1 MPHNQH
7 RSEMSSTAATT
18 AVANNNNH
26 DLLEIT
32 NLDTL
37 QDPSGIFSL
46 IEVVGKG
53 TYGNVYKGRHTRTS
67 QLAAIKVMPIT
78 EEDEE
83 EILLEINT
91 LRKLSNHRNIAK
103 YFGAFIKKSSPQDH
117 LWLVMEYCGA
127 GSVTDLVKS
136 TRGQALKEDWIA
148 YISREILRGLVH
160 LHGNRVIHRDI
171 KGQNVLLTDNAEVK
185 LVDFGVSAQ
194 LDKTFGKRNTF
205 IGTPYWMAPEVIHC
219 EQDSSCTYDTRSDL
233 WSLGITAIEMAEG
246 RPPLCEMHPMRA
258 LFLIMRNP
266 PPRLKPAPN
275 GSRHWSPRFHDFVN
289 KCLTKDFTKRPNT
302 GDLLRHDFITNL
314 PNERQVRI
322 QLKDHI
328 DRHKRNRRPEEREQV
343 YEYEGSDDDEEDNTS
358 AAAAAVAM
366 SAAAGVGPAHRY
378 VPPPST
384 AANVAGAHYRPVVT
398 AAAEKA
404 QFRQGSRSGDLIPPN
419 PPIGGGF
426 SARGSSK
433 HSNGQQNS
441 RQYLRGPKAPSQNA
455 KLTRLDEDEPATIA
469 PNEPGEHT
477 LRQNFARLQAHER
490 HPVVGGNPSA
500 PSGLN
505 ANNHPPH
512 QTPVTQSAHH
522 FAQHSRNQSSRV
534 PPSQWPLQPQPLH
547 AQPQSQPK
555 LGVSAAGS
563 RSAGAPIMAVSA
575 AISPRTTQIS
585 EACSTTSEVPAV
597 PVSSTAI
604 GGNQQHHFPLH
615 HHRSA
620 VNPAI
625 ITTTTTSSFLPTSFQ
640 SPVSRGFPLAELG
653 SPAARSSFRAKIANP
668 GPSPPIPQHQQV
680 RIGANGSH
688 PSQPTAGTRPTN
700 GEVNPSGGGSRHQH
714 IVAPKFPSTR
724 PTGQP
729 TSHLDLR
736 RPPLDNA
743 LPHSALPTTAGASSG
758 RGAVGALAFAAPSA
772 AVPTPVA
779 SQIGPSS
786 SNVINRPMTHVS
798 AAVDDVE
805 PVKGKF
811 PFRLC
816 VQIEIKLSANV
827 DPDLLAPRSPW
838 KKITPDRLVNL
849 LKGSLQPDS
858 LPGRSH
864 SIRSH
869 LQNHSRI
876 IRHHSIDNVLLVCPK
891 PPRLQPD
898 RGNPSLLA
906 LLNSDY
912 IGASSSGC
920 GSNDP
925 LGLSTSES
933 EPTPIQLDSSFHP
946 LPLSPLCFPGQNIPL
961 PCVTGSPHA
970 QQFHLN
976 LFHWLKQAQADPT
989 SASLVYLRQQLQ
1001 QGLQQQQQPLP
1012 VSNSVDVDIVWSAGG
1027 SSEVV
1032 HHFPHQHAL
1041 FQFNPSETSQ
1051 TAVCGLLSSSGLDGD
1066 DWFGSNVINNHI
1078 LEHQECSGDANSP
1091 HRLSPKP
1098 PLGPKLKRRLA
1109 RPRPDELIIM
1119 EDEEDL
1125 FDSTSELYDSPAAS
1139 LNARLTAH
1147 GWRGSAL
1154 EHVERDVVR
1163 MLVNQTALV
1172 EDPSNPP
1179 DVVHLQSELDELA
1192 AQLTHLGSVSPA
1204 PSRNLVTAQLN
1215 GKLAAVHSIS
1225 QHNGATQ
1232 PSEDIAANSETKLH
1246 GRCRDKRN
1254 TKRSS
1259 RSHSSSSSGSSGRQT
1274 PVTKPQSNSI
1284 TSSSGSGS
1292 RSSGSHE
1299 FQTSTCYSASTTS
1312 SYDSSCSKG
1321 HQLVDESIVPQLL
1334 DQPDPRRL
1342 TVVENVPSTDN
1353 AECDE
1358 NESRWHVHEPCI
1370 SQVSKDGAMED
1381 DKEEEEEDD
1390 DDDGD
1395 VVVEVEEGEVG
1406 ADLEEAAKIKATL
1419 SVVRRRNQ
1427 HAIAPDAIGHIADN
1441 LTSVSVVRHEGS
1453 AVEAAFDEGTLS
1465 AVSKSHGEVT
1475 PPHLVMWLP
1484 PPVPPRL
1491 ERPYWDVGN
1500 TQCPE
1505 RQRPQSV
1512 WYAEP
1517 PGPPIP
1523 RRRVVSPASLSPSKR
1538 YSAPGIC
1545 SNKLSDEFTK
1555 ETLSSLASIAEA
1567 SGSASATQWV
1577 ASLNARS
1584 EGENSGVTRL
1594 AADSCSSVTVSGG
1607 LNSVPVI
1614 PDVPLSS
1621 QNRQST
1627 PLISTPMSGNHPST
1641 GLSSNGIATS
1651 AKWSPVTCSGAA
1663 VFAGQTELLTACVA
1677 SAPTGL
1683 LPRFLPSVVSH
1694 PDPVDSGR
1702 TGLSAVIGAQRV
1714 KTQLDIQLA
1723 HPPPSAQIPSC
1734 AVISM
1739 SNAGLSSSAHQVTPV
1754 PFTPCSNST
1763 NVGEETPEI
1772 QVYKKRFS
1780 SEILCAALWGV
1791 NLLIGLENGL
1801 SLLDRSGEGRVYTLI
1816 TRRRFSQMAVLE
1828 GQNILVTI
1836 SGRKNRLRVYYL
1848 SWLRSKIMKTEG
1860 MGLFR
1865 PKQRCD
1871 KKNGWVNVGENLQG
1885 AVHFKIVKYE
1895 NIKFLLVAL
1904 RDSVG
1909 IYAWA
1914 PRPYHKFME
1923 FKRFSDLKHRPLLV
1937 DLTVE
1942 ENQRLKVIYGS
1953 AAGFHAIDLDSNDV
1967 FDLYIPSSIGPQIT
1981 PHCIVVLPN
1990 TAGLQLLLCYD
2001 TECVYVDTCG
2011 KLTKNIVIQW
2021 GEVPTSVAYISTGQL
2036 LGWGLK
2042 AIEVRSAETGHLD
2055 GVFMHKREQKFKFL
2069 CERNDKASVFLQH
2082 SIWSTSSLHDDSK
2095 WHPLVVSSI

>member
-7 RSEMSSTAATT
+7 RSEMSSTAAITT
-18 AVANNNNH
+18 VANNNNH

-117 LWLVMEYCGA
+117 LWVLVGKRSKKTGLPTSVGKFFARLGTGILTVPLLLYSMSGIPCQT
-127 GSVTDLVKS
+127 GSSL
-136 TRGQALKEDWIA
+136 A
-148 YISREILRGLVH
+148 
-160 LHGNRVIHRDI
+160 
-171 KGQNVLLTDNAEVK
+171 
-185 LVDFGVSAQ
+185 VDFGVSAQ

-302 GDLLRHDFITNL
+302 SDLLRHDFITNL

-343 YEYEGSDDDEEDNTS
+343 YEYEGSDDDDEDNTN

-366 SAAAGVGPAHRY
+366 SAAAGVGPGHRY

-384 AANVAGAHYRPVVT
+384 AANVAGAHYRPGVT
-398 AAAEKA
+398 AAVDKA
-404 QFRQGSRSGDLIPPN
+404 PFRQGPRSGDLIPPN

-441 RQYLRGPKAPSQNA
+441 RQHLRGPKALSQNA

-500 PSGLN
+500 SSGLN
-505 ANNHPPH
+505 VNNHPPH
-512 QTPVTQSAHH
+512 QTPITQSAHH
-522 FAQHSRNQSSRV
+522 FAQHSRNPSSRV
-534 PPSQWPLQPQPLH
+534 PPSQWPLQSQALH
-547 AQPQSQPK
+547 VQPQSQPK

-563 RSAGAPIMAVSA
+563 RPAGVPGIAVSA
-575 AISPRTTQIS
+575 AISPRTTQIPES
-585 EACSTTSEVPAV
+585 CSTTSEAPAI
-597 PVSSTAI
+597 PVSSTAV

-625 ITTTTTSSFLPTSFQ
+625 ITTTSSFLPTSFQ
-640 SPVSRGFPLAELG
+640 SRGFPLTELG
-653 SPAARSSFRAKIANP
+653 SPAARSPFRAKIANP
-668 GPSPPIPQHQQV
+668 GPPPPIPQHQQV

-700 GEVNPSGGGSRHQH
+700 GEVNPSSGGSRHQH

-729 TSHLDLR
+729 ASHLDLR
-736 RPPLDNA
+736 RPPLDTA
-743 LPHSALPTTAGASSG
+743 LPQSALPTTAGAPSG
-758 RGAVGALAFAAPSA
+758 RGAVGALAFAAPTA
-772 AVPTPVA
+772 VVPTSLT
-779 SQIGPSS
+779 SQVGPSN
-786 SNVINRPMTHVS
+786 SNVISRPVTHVS
-798 AAVDDVE
+798 AAVDH
-805 PVKGKF
+805 
-811 PFRLC
+811 
-816 VQIEIKLSANV
+816 
-827 DPDLLAPRSPW
+827 DLLDPRSPW
-838 KKITPDRLVNL
+838 KRITPDKLVNL
-849 LKGSLQPDS
+849 LKGPLQPDS
-858 LPGRSH
+858 LPGRPH
-864 SIRSH
+864 NTRPH

-876 IRHHSIDNVLLVCPK
+876 IRRHSTDNVSPVCSK
-891 PPRLQPD
+891 PARLQPD
-898 RGNPSLLA
+898 PSNQSLLA
-906 LLNSDY
+906 FLNSDY
-912 IGASSSGC
+912 IGTSSDGCASV
-920 GSNDP
+920 DP
-925 LGLSTSES
+925 VGLSTSES
-933 EPTPIQLDSSFHP
+933 APTPIQLDSSFHP
-946 LPLSPLCFPGQNIPL
+946 LPLSPLCFPGQNTL
-961 PCVTGSPHA
+961 PCVTESPHA

-1001 QGLQQQQQPLP
+1001 QDLQQQQPLP
-1012 VSNSVDVDIVWSAGG
+1012 VSNSVGIDIVWSAGG
-1027 SSEVV
+1027 SSQVV
-1032 HHFPHQHAL
+1032 HHFPNQHAL
-1041 FQFNPSETSQ
+1041 FQFNPPEASK
-1051 TAVCGLLSSSGLDGD
+1051 TAVCSLPPSSGLDGD
-1066 DWFGSNVINNHI
+1066 DWFGSNVINNRI
-1078 LEHQECSGDANSP
+1078 LEHQEYSGDANSS

-1139 LNARLTAH
+1139 LSARLTARD
-1147 GWRGSAL
+1147 WRGSAL

-1179 DVVHLQSELDELA
+1179 DFVHLQSELDELA

-1204 PSRNLVTAQLN
+1204 PSRNPATAHLN
-1215 GKLAAVHSIS
+1215 GKLAAARSTS

-1232 PSEDIAANSETKLH
+1232 SSEDIPSNSETKLH
-1246 GRCRDKRN
+1246 DRYQDKRS
-1254 TKRSS
+1254 TKRPS
-1259 RSHSSSSSGSSGRQT
+1259 RSHSSSSSGSSDRQT
-1274 PVTKPQSNSI
+1274 PVTKPQRNSI

-1312 SYDSSCSKG
+1312 SYDSSSSKG
-1321 HQLVDESIVPQLL
+1321 HHLVDEGVVPQSL
-1334 DQPDPRRL
+1334 DEPDPRRL
-1342 TVVENVPSTDN
+1342 TVVENLPSTDN
-1353 AECDE
+1353 VECDGSE
-1358 NESRWHVHEPCI
+1358 VDRWQIDEPCVPQPTKGGVI
-1370 SQVSKDGAMED
+1370 AD

-1419 SVVRRRNQ
+1419 SVLRRRNV
-1427 HAIAPDAIGHIADN
+1427 HDFSPDAAGHVTDN
-1441 LTSVSVVRHEGS
+1441 QTSVSVVRHEGHT
-1453 AVEAAFDEGTLS
+1453 VEAAFDEGTLS
-1465 AVSKSHGEVT
+1465 AVSKSHGEVAT
-1475 PPHLVMWLP
+1475 PHLVMWLP

-1491 ERPYWDVGN
+1491 ERPYWDIGS

-1505 RQRPQSV
+1505 RQRPQSA

-1523 RRRVVSPASLSPSKR
+1523 RRRIISPASLSPSRR
-1538 YSAPGIC
+1538 YSAPGVC
-1545 SNKLSDEFTK
+1545 LNKLSDEFTK

-1567 SGSASATQWV
+1567 SGSASATQWI

-1584 EGENSGVTRL
+1584 EAGNSEVSPSAT
-1594 AADSCSSVTVSGG
+1594 DSCPLVTVPGG
-1607 LNSVPVI
+1607 LNNAPIITDVPVF
-1614 PDVPLSS
+1614 S

-1627 PLISTPMSGNHPST
+1627 ALISTPISGNRPAI
-1641 GLSSNGIATS
+1641 GPSSNGMAAS
-1651 AKWSPVTCSGAA
+1651 AKWPTVTCSGT
-1663 VFAGQTELLTACVA
+1663 VVSGQTELPTVCVA
-1677 SAPTGL
+1677 SAQLGL
-1683 LPRFLPSVVSH
+1683 LPRFLPSAVSH
-1694 PDPVDSGR
+1694 PDPADSGR

-1714 KTQLDIQLA
+1714 KTQ
-1723 HPPPSAQIPSC
+1723 
-1734 AVISM
+1734 
-1739 SNAGLSSSAHQVTPV
+1739 
-1754 PFTPCSNST
+1754 
-1763 NVGEETPEI
+1763 
-1772 QVYKKRFS
+1772 
-1780 SEILCAALWGV
+1780 
-1791 NLLIGLENGL
+1791 
-1801 SLLDRSGEGRVYTLI
+1801 
-1816 TRRRFSQMAVLE
+1816 
-1828 GQNILVTI
+1828 
-1836 SGRKNRLRVYYL
+1836 
-1848 SWLRSKIMKTEG
+1848 
-1860 MGLFR
+1860 
-1865 PKQRCD
+1865 
-1871 KKNGWVNVGENLQG
+1871 
-1885 AVHFKIVKYE
+1885 
-1895 NIKFLLVAL
+1895 
-1904 RDSVG
+1904 
-1909 IYAWA
+1909 
-1914 PRPYHKFME
+1914 
-1923 FKRFSDLKHRPLLV
+1923 RFSDLKHRPLLV

-1967 FDLYIPSSIGPQIT
+1967 FDLYIPSTIGPQIT

-2069 CERNDKASVFLQH
+2069 CERNDKASH
-2082 SIWSTSSLHDDSK
+2082 
-2095 WHPLVVSSI
+2095 

>member
-7 RSEMSSTAATT
+7 RSEMSSTAAITT
-18 AVANNNNH
+18 VTNNNNH

-302 GDLLRHDFITNL
+302 SDLLRHDFITNL

-343 YEYEGSDDDEEDNTS
+343 YEYEGSDDDDEDSTN

-366 SAAAGVGPAHRY
+366 SAAAGVGPGHRY

-384 AANVAGAHYRPVVT
+384 AANVAGAHYRPGVT
-398 AAAEKA
+398 AAADKA
-404 QFRQGSRSGDLIPPN
+404 PLRQGPRSGDLIPPN

-441 RQYLRGPKAPSQNA
+441 RQYLRGPKALSQNA

-500 PSGLN
+500 SSGLN
-505 ANNHPPH
+505 VNNHPPH

-522 FAQHSRNQSSRV
+522 FAQHSRNPSSRV
-534 PPSQWPLQPQPLH
+534 PPSQWPLQPQALH
-547 AQPQSQPK
+547 VQPQSQPK

-563 RSAGAPIMAVSA
+563 RPAGVPGIAVSA

-585 EACSTTSEVPAV
+585 ESCSTTSEAAAI
-597 PVSSTAI
+597 PVSSTAV

-625 ITTTTTSSFLPTSFQ
+625 ITTTSSFLPTPFQ
-640 SPVSRGFPLAELG
+640 SRGFPLTELD
-653 SPAARSSFRAKIANP
+653 SPAARSPFRAKIANP
-668 GPSPPIPQHQQV
+668 GPPPPIPQHQQV

-736 RPPLDNA
+736 RPPLDSA
-743 LPHSALPTTAGASSG
+743 LPHSALPTTAAGASSG

-772 AVPTPVA
+772 VVPTPLA
-779 SQIGPSS
+779 SQIGPLN
-786 SNVINRPMTHVS
+786 SNVINRPVTHVS

-805 PVKGKF
+805 HVKG
-811 PFRLC
+811 
-816 VQIEIKLSANV
+816 
-827 DPDLLAPRSPW
+827 RSRPLGSS
-838 KKITPDRLVNL
+838 KSVEEDNSRQTRQSTQGAITAGQSSRSITQHPASST
-849 LKGSLQPDS
+849 KPQPA
-858 LPGRSH
+858 
-864 SIRSH
+864 
-869 LQNHSRI
+869 
-876 IRHHSIDNVLLVCPK
+876 
-891 PPRLQPD
+891 RLQPD
-898 RGNPSLLA
+898 PSNQSLLA
-906 LLNSDY
+906 FLNSDY
-912 IGASSSGC
+912 IGKSPDGCASV
-920 GSNDP
+920 DP
-925 LGLSTSES
+925 VGLSTSES

-946 LPLSPLCFPGQNIPL
+946 LPLSPLCFPGQNTPL
-961 PCVTGSPHA
+961 PCVTESPHA

-1001 QGLQQQQQPLP
+1001 QGLQQQQPLP
-1012 VSNSVDVDIVWSAGG
+1012 VSNSVGIDIVWSAGG
-1027 SSEVV
+1027 SSQVV

-1041 FQFNPSETSQ
+1041 FQFNPPEASK
-1051 TAVCGLLSSSGLDGD
+1051 TAVCNLPPSSGLDGD
-1066 DWFGSNVINNHI
+1066 DWFGSNVINNRI
-1078 LEHQECSGDANSP
+1078 LEHQEYSGDANSS

-1125 FDSTSELYDSPAAS
+1125 FDSTSELYDSPAVS
-1139 LNARLTAH
+1139 LKARLTARD
-1147 GWRGSAL
+1147 WRGSAL
-1154 EHVERDVVR
+1154 EHVEQDVR
-1163 MLVNQTALV
+1163 MLVNQAALV
-1172 EDPSNPP
+1172 EDPGNPP
-1179 DVVHLQSELDELA
+1179 DFVHLQSELDELA

-1204 PSRNLVTAQLN
+1204 PSRNPATAQLN
-1215 GKLAAVHSIS
+1215 GKLAAARSTS
-1225 QHNGATQ
+1225 QHNDATQ
-1232 PSEDIAANSETKLH
+1232 SSEDIPANSETKLH
-1246 GRCRDKRN
+1246 DRCQDKRS
-1254 TKRSS
+1254 TKRPS

-1312 SYDSSCSKG
+1312 SYDSSSSKG
-1321 HQLVDESIVPQLL
+1321 HHLVDEGVVSQSL
-1334 DQPDPRRL
+1334 DEPDPRRL
-1342 TVVENVPSTDN
+1342 TVVENLPSTDN
-1353 AECDE
+1353 VECDG
-1358 NESRWHVHEPCI
+1358 NEVDRWEIDEPCVP
-1370 SQVSKDGAMED
+1370 QPTKGGAIAD

-1419 SVVRRRNQ
+1419 SVVRRRNL
-1427 HAIAPDAIGHIADN
+1427 HAFSPDAVGHVTDN
-1441 LTSVSVVRHEGS
+1441 LTSVSVVTN
-1453 AVEAAFDEGTLS
+1453 EAAFDEGTLS
-1465 AVSKSHGEVT
+1465 AVSKNHGEVAT
-1475 PPHLVMWLP
+1475 PHLVTWLP

-1491 ERPYWDVGN
+1491 ERPYWDIGN

-1505 RQRPQSV
+1505 RQRPQSA

-1523 RRRVVSPASLSPSKR
+1523 RRRIISPASLSPSRR
-1538 YSAPGIC
+1538 YSAPGVC
-1545 SNKLSDEFTK
+1545 LNKLSDEFTK

-1567 SGSASATQWV
+1567 SGSASTTQWI

-1584 EGENSGVTRL
+1584 EAGNSEVSPS
-1594 AADSCSSVTVSGG
+1594 APDSCPLVTVPGG
-1607 LNSVPVI
+1607 LNNAPIITDVPVF
-1614 PDVPLSS
+1614 S
-1621 QNRQST
+1621 QNRQPT
-1627 PLISTPMSGNHPST
+1627 APISTPISGNRPAI
-1641 GLSSNGIATS
+1641 GPSSNGIAAS
-1651 AKWSPVTCSGAA
+1651 AKWPAVTCSGT
-1663 VFAGQTELLTACVA
+1663 VFSGQTELPTVCVA
-1677 SAPTGL
+1677 SAQLGL
-1683 LPRFLPSVVSH
+1683 LPRFLPSAVSH
-1694 PDPVDSGR
+1694 ADPADSGR
-1702 TGLSAVIGAQRV
+1702 SGLSAAIGAQRV

-1754 PFTPCSNST
+1754 PFTPCSSST

-1860 MGLFR
+1860 
-1865 PKQRCD
+1865 CD

-1967 FDLYIPSSIGPQIT
+1967 FDLYIPSTIGPQIT

-2069 CERNDKASVFLQH
+2069 CERNDKVFFSNTRSGPPQ
-2082 SIWSTSSLHDDSK
+2082 
-2095 WHPLVVSSI
+2095 VSMMTLSGIHW